1 MLKSRIQGATVTQ
14 ADLRYVG
21 SVTVD
26 LDLLDAADILPGE
39 LVAILDG
46 TNGARLE
53 TYVIAGERGS
63 GVLGINGA
71 AAHLVHVGDT
81 VALLTYAEM
90 TAEEAKAYR
99 PAVVQAS
106 EQNAVAKVES
116 APSRAAS
123 QGEAV
128 TSPPLQPR
136 SPLQQ
141 PKILAWCGPIPH

>member
-14 ADLRYVG
+14 ADLHYVG

-39 LVAILDG
+39 LVVILDG

-90 TAEEAKAYR
+90 TADEAEAYR
-99 PAVVQAS
+99 PAIVQAS
-106 EQNAVAKVES
+106 ERNAVAKVES
-116 APSRAAS
+116 APFMAAS
-123 QGEAV
+123 HGRAV
-128 TSPPLQPR
+128 ASPPLQPR
-136 SPLQQ
+136 SPLQE